1 MLSLFLSYLSDLSL
15 LIQNFFAI
23 HQDWLWLVTVA
34 IDLGIALVLYRMFGK
49 MGLYT
54 VVILNVM
61 LSNLQGPKLTVILG
75 LETSLGV
82 ILYSGIYF
90 ATDLLSE
97 KYGRREGQR
106 AVLLGFVASVI
117 MILVIY
123 ISLLFLPSQ
132 MPDHAE
138 FAGNVHDAMTT
149 LFGFAPLF
157 VFGSLFAYLISQSFD
172 VWIFH
177 YFKKETGGK
186 HLWLRNNVSTL
197 SSQALDTVLYGLL
210 VWAPVFGLADAA
222 ALAAAKYVFKA
233 IIAVIDTFFIY
244 WARTWN
250 VHDTDWNDHIE
261 VYQPNTQDED
271 AGDLFIDAWHGKTP
285 LWKVFWIYN
294 IFFGTIIL
302 AVLSAITS
310 LMSPITGNFIQ
321 FFAIVLSGPY
331 IIWALRSVWKCADN
345 SSQIYK
351 ILAKTWVIF
360 VICALMIAWYF
371 LYTY

>member
-1 MLSLFLSYLSDLSL
+1 MLSLFISYLSELSL
-15 LIQNFFAI
+15 LVVEFFSL
-23 HQDWLWLVTVA
+23 HQDLLWLFTVA
-34 IDLGIALVLYRMFGK
+34 IDLAIALLLYKMFGK

-75 LETSLGV
+75 METSLGV

-106 AVLLGFVASVI
+106 AVLLGFVASII

-132 MPDHAE
+132 IPNHAE
-138 FAGNVHDAMTT
+138 FAGNIHDAMTT
-149 LFGFAPLF
+149 LFGFTPLF
-157 VFGSLFAYLISQSFD
+157 VFGSLFAYLVSQSFD

-197 SSQALDTVLYGLL
+197 SSQALDTVLYGLV
-210 VWAPVFGLADAA
+210 VWAPVVGLEDAFY
-222 ALAAAKYVFKA
+222 LAAAKYIFKA
-233 IIAVIDTFFIY
+233 IIALIDTVFIY
-244 WARTWN
+244 WARTWD
-250 VHDTDWNDHIE
+250 VRDTDWNEEIE
-261 VYQPNTQDED
+261 EHKQDKQE
-271 AGDLFIDAWHGKTP
+271 GDLFVDAWQGKTP

-294 IFFGTIIL
+294 IFFGVILFTVLTAIIVLISPMAGNLIQIL
-302 AVLSAITS
+302 A
-310 LMSPITGNFIQ
+310 FILG
-321 FFAIVLSGPY
+321 APY
-331 IIWALRSVWKCADN
+331 IIWVLISMWRSANN
-345 SSQIYK
+345 SST
-351 ILAKTWVIF
+351 LPRFLSRLWVIF
-360 VICALMIAWYF
+360 ILFTLVFMAFSLPSIF
-371 LYTY
+371 F